1 MRKTN
6 EGFKGGIDV
15 INLQFVETT
24 AVWRKEWRRQRLMQE
39 AVGAG
44 RSRQW

>member
-6 EGFKGGIDV
+6 ERFTGGV
-15 INLQFVETT
+15 NVVNLHFIETT
-24 AVWRKEWRRQRLMQE
+24 AVWRKDWRMQE

-44 RSRQW
+44 RSR

>member
-1 MRKTN
+1 MRKTD

-15 INLQFVETT
+15 INWHFVETT
-24 AVWRKEWRRQRLMQE
+24 AVWRKDWRRQRLMQE

-44 RSRQW
+44 RSR